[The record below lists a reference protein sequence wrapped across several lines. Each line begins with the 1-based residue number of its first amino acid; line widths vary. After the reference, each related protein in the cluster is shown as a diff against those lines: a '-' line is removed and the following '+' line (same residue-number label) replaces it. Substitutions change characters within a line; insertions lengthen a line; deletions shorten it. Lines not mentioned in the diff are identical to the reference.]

1 MYERAFL
8 PRHEE
13 TRDSQLGGPDGR
25 YSGGVAVATPGC
37 TLAGRTVSDAAVSG
51 CRAAPARPPARPS
64 SDLHPSSERCA
75 PPRSGIRMMM
85 TPGSILDY
93 TETGNCIDT
102 YLGGERSIVSAFTP
116 RLITLPEWLR
126 NFKRALDRYFATT
139 RGAALSCIAR
149 IRLSRLSL

>member
-1 MYERAFL
+1 
-8 PRHEE
+8 
-13 TRDSQLGGPDGR
+13 
-25 YSGGVAVATPGC
+25 
-37 TLAGRTVSDAAVSG
+37 
-51 CRAAPARPPARPS
+51 
-64 SDLHPSSERCA
+64 
-75 PPRSGIRMMM
+75 MMM